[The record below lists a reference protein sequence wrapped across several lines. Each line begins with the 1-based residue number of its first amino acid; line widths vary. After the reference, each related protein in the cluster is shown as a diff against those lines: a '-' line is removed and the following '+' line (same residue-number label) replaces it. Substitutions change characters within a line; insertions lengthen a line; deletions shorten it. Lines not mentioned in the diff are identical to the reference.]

1 MENRSKYHVPAS
13 YRERRDLR
21 RLISGFVAGRSLVP
35 PLSMESLSE
44 LAEQFSRERGLSE
57 DCRGWIMVE
66 MHNAVWHPLIAAIPP
81 EKRLLLLPKCLSNS
95 SNCQAEVDELG
106 LLCHRCGRCSIVGLQ
121 DRAEELGMM
130 SLVAEGFTSVISL
143 IDSGAVEAVIGVSCL
158 DSLEKAFPLL
168 IKNAVPGLAIPLNV
182 DGCRDTRVD
191 VDYVEE
197 LIASQSDEE
206 VRLLDYDYIKRE
218 IQDWFS
224 EASIHRLLP
233 DPSDRT
239 MTLAL
244 DWLAG
249 DGKRWRPYLLA
260 ATYLALSD
268 ATRFDERTRLAA
280 IAVECFHKASLVH
293 DDIQDNDSTRYGKQ
307 TVNAAYGTPIAINIG
322 DALLGKGYQL
332 LAATGNMDL
341 LRVIADSHV
350 LLCEGQGLELGWNW
364 SRDGLTMDFV
374 LSVYQ
379 KKTVPAFEVSLV
391 MGLICAGDD
400 PGLRRLF
407 HDYANDLGIA
417 YQLQDDLEDYAD
429 PTVVLAVRPSAV
441 LAIVCRDRAGDDIFR
456 QALAETT
463 DLNAFLRQPE
473 YEPSLLAALEEA
485 REMVQLYHRRA
496 LELLSRIDRIE
507 LRRLLFRVTERIIK

>member
-1 MENRSKYHVPAS
+1 MENKSKYHVPVS
-13 YRERRDLR
+13 YKERRDLR
-21 RLISGFVAGRSLVP
+21 RLIAGFVAGRSLVP

-44 LAEQFSRERGLSE
+44 LADQICHERGLGE
-57 DCRGWIMVE
+57 DCRGWVMVE
-66 MHNAVWHPLIAAIPP
+66 IHNAVWRPLVAAIPP
-81 EKRLLLLPKCLSNS
+81 EKRLLLLPKCLSDS
-95 SNCQAEVDELG
+95 SNCQAEIDELG

-197 LIASQSDEE
+197 LIASRSDGEI
-206 VRLLDYDYIKRE
+206 RLLDYDYIKRE

-224 EASIHRLLP
+224 EMSIRRLLP

-239 MTLAL
+239 MALAL
-244 DWLAG
+244 DWLAS

-260 ATYLALSD
+260 ATYLALSG
-268 ATRFDERTRLAA
+268 AAKFDERTRLAA
-280 IAVECFHKASLVH
+280 LAVECFHKASLVH
-293 DDIQDNDSTRYGKQ
+293 DDIQDNDSIRYGKQ
-307 TVNAAYGTPIAINIG
+307 TVNAAYGTPIAINVG

-332 LAATGNMDL
+332 LAATGNVEL

-364 SRDGLTMDFV
+364 LRDGLSMDLV
-374 LSVYQ
+374 LSIYG

-400 PGLRRLF
+400 PDLRRLF
-407 HDYANDLGIA
+407 HDYSSALGIA

-429 PTVVLAVRPSAV
+429 PATALAVRPSAV
-441 LAIVCRDRAGDDIFR
+441 LAIVCRERAGDAVFR
-456 QALAETT
+456 QALAEAT
-463 DLNAFLRQPE
+463 DLNALLRRPE
-473 YEPSLLAALEEA
+473 YEPSLLMALDEV
-485 REMVQLYHRRA
+485 REMVRRYHREA
-496 LELLSRIDRIE
+496 LELLSRIDRVE